1 MNLVGYSSQ
10 GCKETDMTDHSCAC
24 SYTRVHSHSHTHT
37 HTQKEKDYYIL
48 GTKFTDFI
56 VITYSILR
64 AVL

>member
-1 MNLVGYSSQ
+1 MLIHT
-10 GCKETDMTDHSCAC
+10 CTLTL
-24 SYTRVHSHSHTHT
+24 THTHT